1 MNLYSVIRKPLITEK
16 STLSRDERNQ
26 YIFEVDKRANKIEIT
41 QAVEK
46 IFKVKVLNVRTLN
59 MSGKKKR
66 VGKTLGQKSDW
77 KKAIVTLAEGNTI
90 EMFEK
95 VLRARRWGLKNINR
109 HRPAEDSRADLLT
122 RKLQPIHRKNL
133 CSRP

>member
-41 QAVEK
+41 HAVEK

-59 MSGKKKR
+59 VTGKKKR

-95 VLRARRWGLKNINR
+95 V
-109 HRPAEDSRADLLT
+109 
-122 RKLQPIHRKNL
+122 
-133 CSRP
+133 